1 MFNLNQLIMK
11 KIFGIVA
18 ALLVSVSLNAQ
29 KSIDDLFAKYAGK
42 DGFTTV
48 TINGNLLKFAASMDS
63 DLSEKPMPKDISV
76 IRILSQDKEYEGKVD
91 NFYDAVIKDIDLSKY
106 QEFMQVRE
114 SGQDVRML
122 VKTEGNKFTEFLLIS
137 GGKDNA
143 VIQIKGSMSFDE
155 AKKFA
160 DDAKKDHG
168 KDLVDHQ

>member
-1 MFNLNQLIMK
+1 MFNLIQIIMK
-11 KIFGIVA
+11 KLFGIIA
-18 ALLVSVSLNAQ
+18 AVLISASMNGQ

-42 DGFTTV
+42 EGFTTV
-48 TINGNLLKFAASMDS
+48 TINGNLLKFANSMDN
-63 DLSEKPMPKDISV
+63 DEGDKPMPKDISV
-76 IRILSQDKEYEGKVD
+76 IRILAQDKEYQGKVE

-106 QEFMQVRE
+106 EEFMRVKE

-122 VKTEGNKFTEFLLIS
+122 VRTEGNKFTEFLLIS

-143 VIQIKGSMSFDE
+143 LIQIKGSMTFDE

-168 KDLVDHQ
+168 TNLVDH